1 MAEGTVEERVI
12 KVFADFKKI
21 SPDEIKS
28 DTTFEEMGL
37 DSLDG
42 LNLIFE
48 LEEEFNITVPD
59 DKVQEM
65 KSIKEVVAG
74 VQYLIDNPYDASAEA
89 QKMMEREIAAR
100 KAAADAK
107 LAEEEADDADTPAET
122 AEEAKTTEAPETA
135 ETPGLAGIA
144 DQTAKISETAET
156 LETAESAESA
166 EPAEDAGADVDPP
179 SPDVEKPA
187 GS

>member
-21 SPDEIKS
+21 SPDEIKA

-48 LEEEFNITVPD
+48 LEEEFDITVPD

-100 KAAADAK
+100 KATAA
-107 LAEEEADDADTPAET
+107 AEPEEEDEADDADTPA
-122 AEEAKTTEAPETA
+122 K
-135 ETPGLAGIA
+135 
-144 DQTAKISETAET
+144 
-156 LETAESAESA
+156 
-166 EPAEDAGADVDPP
+166 PAEAADGPAVDPP
-179 SPDVEKPA
+179 SPDGEKPA

>member
-48 LEEEFNITVPD
+48 LEEEFDITVPD

-89 QKMMEREIAAR
+89 QKMMDREIAAR
-100 KAAADAK
+100 KAADAK
-107 LAEEEADDADTPAET
+107 LAEEAEADAADASAET
-122 AEEAKTTEAPETA
+122 GETH
-135 ETPGLAGIA
+135 ELAGIA
-144 DQTAKISETAET
+144 DQTAKTPETAATAET
-156 LETAESAESA
+156 PETAESA

-179 SPDVEKPA
+179 SPDGEKPA

>member
-1 MAEGTVEERVI
+1 MADGTVEERVI

-48 LEEEFNITVPD
+48 LEEEFDITVPD

-65 KSIKEVVAG
+65 KSIKEVVDG

-89 QKMMEREIAAR
+89 QKMMDREIAAR
-100 KAAADAK
+100 KAADAK
-107 LAEEEADDADTPAET
+107 LAEEKEADDA
-122 AEEAKTTEAPETA
+122 
-135 ETPGLAGIA
+135 ETP
-144 DQTAKISETAET
+144 D
-156 LETAESAESA
+156 
-166 EPAEDAGADVDPP
+166 EPADEPAVDPP
-179 SPDVEKPA
+179 SPDAEKPA

>member
-1 MAEGTVEERVI
+1 MADGTVEERVM

-21 SPDEIKS
+21 SPDEIKP

-48 LEEEFNITVPD
+48 LEEEFDITVPD

-65 KSIKEVVAG
+65 KSIKEVVEG

-89 QKMMEREIAAR
+89 QKMMDREIAAR
-100 KAAADAK
+100 KAAAENKAAEDA
-107 LAEEEADDADTPAET
+107 EDAAET
-122 AEEAKTTEAPETA
+122 AETAETPETPETPETA
-135 ETPGLAGIA
+135 ET
-144 DQTAKISETAET
+144 AET
-156 LETAESAESA
+156 PETTETPVTPETPETSGSVEAEA
-166 EPAEDAGADVDPP
+166 PAEADKPADG
-179 SPDVEKPA
+179 EKPA

>member
-28 DTTFEEMGL
+28 DTTFEEIGL

-65 KSIKEVVAG
+65 KSIKEVVEG

-100 KAAADAK
+100 KAATENKA
-107 LAEEEADDADTPAET
+107 AEEAEEAAETSET
-122 AEEAKTTEAPETA
+122 AETPETA
-135 ETPGLAGIA
+135 ET
-144 DQTAKISETAET
+144 SETAET
-156 LETAESAESA
+156 VEAPETTGPVEADA
-166 EPAEDAGADVDPP
+166 PAGADKPADG
-179 SPDVEKPA
+179 EKPA

>member
-48 LEEEFNITVPD
+48 LEEEFDITVPD

-65 KSIKEVVAG
+65 KSIKEVVEG

-89 QKMMEREIAAR
+89 QKMMDREIAAR

-107 LAEEEADDADTPAET
+107 LAEEEAEDNADTPAET
-122 AEEAKTTEAPETA
+122 SETV
-135 ETPGLAGIA
+135 ETP
-144 DQTAKISETAET
+144 EPV
-156 LETAESAESA
+156 
-166 EPAEDAGADVDPP
+166 EPAEDAGAAEPADEPAEDAGAAVDPP
-179 SPDVEKPA
+179 SPDVKKPA

>member
-48 LEEEFNITVPD
+48 LEEEFDITVPD

-89 QKMMEREIAAR
+89 QKMMDREIAAR

-107 LAEEEADDADTPAET
+107 LAEEDAEDDADKPAET
-122 AEEAKTTEAPETA
+122 PETPETPETA
-135 ETPGLAGIA
+135 ET
-144 DQTAKISETAET
+144 AET
-156 LETAESAESA
+156 DETGEAPEAD

-179 SPDVEKPA
+179 SPDVKKPA

>member
-48 LEEEFNITVPD
+48 LEEEFDITVPD

-74 VQYLIDNPYDASAEA
+74 VQYLIDNPYDASVEA
-89 QKMMEREIAAR
+89 QKMMDREIAAR
-100 KAAADAK
+100 KAAADAQ
-107 LAEEEADDADTPAET
+107 LAEEEAADAADTPAET
-122 AEEAKTTEAPETA
+122 
-135 ETPGLAGIA
+135 
-144 DQTAKISETAET
+144 SETAET
-156 LETAESAESA
+156 AETVETPEPAKPAEPAEPA
-166 EPAEDAGADVDPP
+166 DEPAEDAGAAVDPP
-179 SPDVEKPA
+179 SPDVKKPA

>member
-48 LEEEFNITVPD
+48 LEEEFDITVPD

-65 KSIKEVVAG
+65 KSIKEVVEG

-89 QKMMEREIAAR
+89 QKMMDREIAAR
-100 KAAADAK
+100 KAADAK
-107 LAEEEADDADTPAET
+107 LAEEEAADNAEAADAET
-122 AEEAKTTEAPETA
+122 PETA
-135 ETPGLAGIA
+135 ETA
-144 DQTAKISETAET
+144 ETAET
-156 LETAESAESA
+156 PVEPA
-166 EPAEDAGADVDPP
+166 EPAEDAEADVDPP
-179 SPDVEKPA
+179 SPDGEKPA

>member
-1 MAEGTVEERVI
+1 MADGTVEERVI

-48 LEEEFNITVPD
+48 LEEEFDITVPD

-100 KAAADAK
+100 KAADAK
-107 LAEEEADDADTPAET
+107 LAEEEAEDDADTPAET
-122 AEEAKTTEAPETA
+122 PETA
-135 ETPGLAGIA
+135 G
-144 DQTAKISETAET
+144 TAET
-156 LETAESAESA
+156 VETDETGEAS
-166 EPAEDAGADVDPP
+166 EPAEDAGAAVDPP
-179 SPDVEKPA
+179 SPDVKKPA